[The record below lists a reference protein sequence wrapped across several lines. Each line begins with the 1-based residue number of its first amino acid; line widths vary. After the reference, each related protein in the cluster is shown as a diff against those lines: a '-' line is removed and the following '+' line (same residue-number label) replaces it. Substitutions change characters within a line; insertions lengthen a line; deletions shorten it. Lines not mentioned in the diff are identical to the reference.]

1 MVDRLAA
8 RLKENGKDLD
18 GWMRLARA
26 YKVLGRD
33 GDAEEALASAR
44 ANFAGD
50 QASLGEID
58 RAAVSLG
65 IETEERTI
73 PQ

>member
-1 MVDRLAA
+1 MVDRLAE
-8 RLKENGKDLD
+8 RLKANGKDLD

-33 GDAEEALASAR
+33 SDAEGAIASAR

-50 QASLGEID
+50 QASLSEIEKN
-58 RAAVSLG
+58 VESLG
-65 IETEERTI
+65 LKKEERTI